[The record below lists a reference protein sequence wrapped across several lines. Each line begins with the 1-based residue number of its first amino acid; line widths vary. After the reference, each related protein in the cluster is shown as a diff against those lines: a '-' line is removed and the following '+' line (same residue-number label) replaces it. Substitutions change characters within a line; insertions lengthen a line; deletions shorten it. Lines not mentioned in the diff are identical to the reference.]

1 MPPERTLLL
10 TVRVNADRL
19 PFGVIQAM
27 RVDTADVNPV
37 EWSGTMPMMD
47 WLSTSG
53 EIQWII
59 RDQAT
64 GRENL
69 AIDWRAKRGTVA
81 RVRLVN
87 DRHTLHAMQHP
98 NHLHGQRFLV
108 LAQNEVATENLV
120 WKDTALVP
128 AGGTLDLL
136 VEFSNPGHWM
146 IHCHIAEHLEA
157 GMHAMVHVD

>member
-1 MPPERTLLL
+1 
-10 TVRVNADRL
+10 
-19 PFGVIQAM
+19 
-27 RVDTADVNPV
+27 
-37 EWSGTMPMMD
+37 MPMMD

-53 EIQWII
+53 EIHWII
-59 RDQAT
+59 RDVET
-64 GRENL
+64 GKENMD
-69 AIDWRAKRGTVA
+69 IDWRVRRGSIA

-98 NHLHGQRFLV
+98 IHLHGQRFLV
-108 LAQNEVATENLV
+108 LPQNEVPTENLV

-136 VEFSNPGHWM
+136 VEFSNPGSWM

-157 GMHAMVHVD
+157 GMHAMVRVE